1 MRKRIY
7 SFGLI
12 FFILCSF
19 VFAAPKYKVQSLDIL
34 ATIQKDGSVIVQ
46 EMALY
51 DAAQINGILYDIDA
65 KGYGEL
71 YNLEVYI
78 EEDGQFKPAV
88 RQRGSTSGSY
98 TVTVSDELYKIKLYS
113 PMKNERRHFIFC
125 YMLPKGVSVYEDT
138 AQFNRK
144 MVGRGWSSNIDE
156 INVKIE
162 LPSEVPKDKINA
174 FGHGPLTGNIEIL
187 NGKEILY
194 TLKKYKRGEFV
205 ETNILFPK
213 EILTEFNKNNII
225 KRKAYDD
232 IMAMERNLAKEANE
246 ERAQAIKTMVV
257 INIIFIGGIVWWALV
272 AVFVYSKNKKRYK
285 VEAPYGEYFRE
296 LPDDYSPAVAGTLIS
311 RKLYPSPEH
320 LFATVLDLVRKDY
333 LEMEEIPL
341 ESNGIFGKN
350 KSKTILKRIKTDIAE
365 LKDYEKMV
373 LEWYIDRLGDGE
385 KVVLEDV
392 EKHVSKSSNAK
403 IFYADYEK
411 WKTLVYSDML
421 SKGLKMDKKHIPSTI
436 LGVLTGILMFAG
448 GGILMGITGGLY
460 LRFIIFSLLGAP
472 LFIFTLNAKRPSK
485 IKEEAYVRWQ
495 AFKNFLIDYS
505 NLEEAKLA
513 SIHIWEHYFVYA
525 VALGVAEKVA
535 EGYKKIAVARGD
547 ETTYIR
553 TSRRTSLMNMY
564 MYNRAFK
571 RIERSTVTA
580 INRSISEVAKSNR
593 SSYSGSGG
601 GFSGG
606 SSGGGGGRG
615 GGGAF

>member
-7 SFGLI
+7 SLGLM

-34 ATIQKDGSVIVQ
+34 ASIQKDGSVIVQ

-88 RQRGSTSGSY
+88 RQRGSAAGSY
-98 TVTVSDELYKIKLYS
+98 TVSESDGLYKIKLYS
-113 PMKNERRHFIFC
+113 PMKNERRYFIFS

-144 MVGRGWSSNIDE
+144 MVGRGWSSNIDK
-156 INVKIE
+156 ISVKIE
-162 LPSEVPKDKINA
+162 LPSDVPKDKINA

-187 NGKEILY
+187 SGREILY
-194 TLKKYKRGEFV
+194 TLNKYKRGEFV

-232 IMAMERNLAKEANE
+232 IMAMERGLAEEANE
-246 ERAQAIKTMVV
+246 ERAQAVRTM
-257 INIIFIGGIVWWALV
+257 IFVNAIFFGAIVWWALV
-272 AVFVYSKNKKRYK
+272 MAFVYSKNKKRHK

-296 LPDDYSPAVAGTLIS
+296 LPDDYSPAVAGTLVS

-333 LEMEEIPL
+333 LEMEEIPV
-341 ESNGIFGKN
+341 ESSGIFKKN
-350 KSKTILKRIKTDIAE
+350 RSKTILKRIKTDTAE

-385 KVVLEDV
+385 KVVLEEV
-392 EKHVSKSSNAK
+392 EKCVSKSSNAK

-421 SKGLKMDKKHIPSTI
+421 SKGLKMDKRNVIASG
-436 LGVLTGILMFAG
+436 LGMITGLAMFAG
-448 GGILMGITGGLY
+448 GGILTGMTGAP
-460 LRFIIFSLLGAP
+460 RFILLTILGFP
-472 LFIFTLNAKRPSK
+472 TLIFTLTARRPSK
-485 IKEEAYVRWQ
+485 IKEEAYARWK
-495 AFKNFLIDYS
+495 AFKNFLVDYS

-535 EGYKKIAVARGD
+535 EGYKKIALARGD

-553 TSRRTSLMNMY
+553 TMRRTSLMNMY

-580 INRSISEVAKSNR
+580 VNRSISEVSKSNR